1 MRQTGWSDMLTEREA
16 DFTCSYTV
24 VPLPLVTADLK
35 QTNKPKEKDCVMVQR
50 YVRIEYGKCFSFS
63 IRSLKVLQVHFK
75 INK

>member
-35 QTNKPKEKDCVMVQR
+35 QTNKQTKK
-50 YVRIEYGKCFSFS
+50 RI
-63 IRSLKVLQVHFK
+63 VLWCRGMSELNMASVLVFL
-75 INK
+75 